1 MLGYFLYMTDY
12 SAFSDID
19 LADLLKSGDQ
29 KAFAE
34 IYNRYKFVLHHH
46 AWNKIRDKEEAQDT
60 IQEVFS
66 MIWTKRE
73 TIHIGTNLS
82 GYLYSCVRNHILN
95 VIVRKD
101 VQQKYI
107 ASIQDFAGGGVVTT
121 DHRVRESLFRELID
135 KEIAG
140 LPPRMREVFELSR
153 KKHLSHREIAELMG
167 TTEQTVK
174 KQMTNALKVLRSKI
188 GLPLFIIYY
197 LFYH

>member
-1 MLGYFLYMTDY
+1 MTDY
-12 SAFSDID
+12 SAYSDID

-46 AWNKIRDKEEAQDT
+46 AWNKIRNKEEAQDT

-73 TIHIGTNLS
+73 TINIGTNLS

-101 VQQKYI
+101 VQHKYI
-107 ASIQDFAGGGVVTT
+107 ASIKDFAESGTVTT

-153 KKHLSHREIAELMG
+153 KQHMSHRQIAELMG

>member
-1 MLGYFLYMTDY
+1 MADY
-12 SAFSDID
+12 SAYSDSD
-19 LADLLKSGDQ
+19 LTGLLKSGDR

-46 AWNKIRDKEEAQDT
+46 AWNKIRNKEEAQDT

-73 TIHIGTNLS
+73 TINIGSNLS
-82 GYLYSCVRNHILN
+82 GYLYSCVRNHLLN
-95 VIVRKD
+95 MIVRKD
-101 VQQKYI
+101 VQNKYI
-107 ASIQDFAGGGVVTT
+107 ASVRDFSEAGPVIT
-121 DHRVRESLFRELID
+121 DHLVRENMLRTLID

-153 KKHLSHREIAELMG
+153 KKYLSHKEIAEMMG

-174 KQMTNALKVLRSKI
+174 KQMTNALKVLRTKL
-188 GLPLFIIYY
+188 GLPIFILYY

>member
-1 MLGYFLYMTDY
+1 MLGYSPYMADY
-12 SAFSDID
+12 SAYSDID
-19 LADLLKSGDQ
+19 LAGLLKSGDQ

-73 TIHIGTNLS
+73 TINIGSNLS

-101 VQQKYI
+101 VQHKYME
-107 ASIQDFAGGGVVTT
+107 SIKDFAGNGVVTT
-121 DHRVRESLFRELID
+121 DHRVRESLFREMID

-197 LFYH
+197 IFYR